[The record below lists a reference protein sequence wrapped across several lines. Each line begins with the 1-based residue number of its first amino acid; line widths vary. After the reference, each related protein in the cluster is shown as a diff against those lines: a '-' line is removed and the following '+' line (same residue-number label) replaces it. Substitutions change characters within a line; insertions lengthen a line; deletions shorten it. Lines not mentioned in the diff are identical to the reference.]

1 MPRGRTIHSVFF
13 NPGDPKE
20 RIPGFVFQGIMN
32 PEAKKPKTRKGS
44 EARWKTI
51 I

>member
-1 MPRGRTIHSVFF
+1 MPRGRTFHSFF
-13 NPGDPKE
+13 FSPGDPKE

-32 PEAKKPKTRKGS
+32 PEAKTKNKKRS